1 MSRHRTVPCL
11 PWIDTVITCL
21 FERYNFAIL
30 HGYIGY
36 LIPNFRVFIYHTS
49 AQMLNNFNSIRTN
62 KHFSRCKDIYS
73 ISFDYILIMCT
84 CQQKLDRISKNF
96 LKHRLVGC
104 VMFTIIIPKGRT
116 RSSIIEHLT
125 LMNRI
130 VLGDKRLCRICN
142 RTPTVRIESIF

>member
-1 MSRHRTVPCL
+1 
-11 PWIDTVITCL
+11 
-21 FERYNFAIL
+21 
-30 HGYIGY
+30 
-36 LIPNFRVFIYHTS
+36 
-49 AQMLNNFNSIRTN
+49 MLNNFNSMRTN

-73 ISFDYILIMCT
+73 LFLNYILIMCT

-142 RTPTVRIESIF
+142 RTPMVRIESFFILCTRFELFRKSCSISSVCANPRYY